1 MNELSLFTGIGG
13 GVYGTKLLGWKTV
26 GYVEYDNYCQRVIA
40 QRIKDGIFDKAPIFS
55 DIRTFASQ
63 YATKYRGLVDVI
75 TAGFPCQPFSTAGN
89 QRAGEDV
96 RNMWPSTLCVL
107 KSVEPEYAL
116 LENVPGLLGGH
127 GYFGTILCDLAKAG
141 FDAKWGCLSAATFGA
156 PHKRERLWIVATN
169 TKSRRLQR
177 GNIGDGSGSSTSTGI
192 FAESARTHC
201 RRGEW
206 WSIEPTVG
214 RVADGISNR
223 GKRLKALGNAQVPI
237 VAAEAWKSI
246 NNLFTAKG

>member
-13 GVYGTKLLGWKTV
+13 GVYGTKLLNWKTI
-26 GYVEYDNYCQRVIA
+26 GYVEYDNYCQRIIA
-40 QRIKDGIFDKAPIFS
+40 QRIKDGIFDCAPIFS

-63 YATKYRGLVDVI
+63 YARKYRGLVDVV
-75 TAGFPCQPFSTAGN
+75 TAGFPCQPFSSVGN
-89 QRAGEDV
+89 QRAAEDS

-107 KSVEPEYAL
+107 ESVEPQYAL

-156 PHKRERLWIVATN
+156 LHKRERLWIVATN
-169 TKSRRLQR
+169 TKSGRLQGR
-177 GNIGDGSGSSTSTGI
+177 NISDSSGSSASTR
-192 FAESARTHC
+192 FFTKPTRTYC
-201 RRGEW
+201 RRSEW
-206 WSIEPTVG
+206 WATEPAVG
-214 RVADGISNR
+214 RVADGIPNW

-246 NNLFTAKG
+246 NNLFTAKE